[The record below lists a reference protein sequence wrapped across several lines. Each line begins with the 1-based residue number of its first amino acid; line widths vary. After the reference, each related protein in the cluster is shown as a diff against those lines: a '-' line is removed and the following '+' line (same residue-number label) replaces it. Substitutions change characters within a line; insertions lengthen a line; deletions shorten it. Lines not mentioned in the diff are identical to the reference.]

1 MATKK
6 QNKDILNK
14 MYELIG
20 ELRNTKNSVSSED
33 VIRNYSVTITEAEK
47 MLSYFKVFV
56 IDGNYFDNE

>member
-6 QNKDILNK
+6 QNKEILNK
-14 MYELIG
+14 IYELIG
-20 ELRNTKNSVSSED
+20 ELRNAKNSAGSGD
-33 VIRNYSVTITEAEK
+33 VIRNYSVTIAEAEK